1 MQWSGKER
9 TVPELWKNG
18 PRYEGAGAFPI
29 TTDSV
34 LLADFVKPKPGRAVE
49 LCSGAGLISLLLL
62 AREPRLNIDC
72 AEIDEAAS
80 RSAERNF
87 ASNGFAEAAR
97 PLCIDIREHRS
108 RLEHAAYT
116 LAVCNPPY
124 FPKNSGMASE
134 TRARAVARSE
144 RGCTLSEVV
153 AAAAWCL
160 RTGGAFCLVHRPE
173 RLSELFCTMAAAG
186 LEPKRLRLV
195 QHRLE
200 KPPSLA
206 LVEGRKGAR
215 PGLEVQP
222 ALILTDAEGRDTA
235 EVRRIYHREEN

>member
-1 MQWSGKER
+1 M
-9 TVPELWKNG
+9 TELWKGG
-18 PRYEGAGAFPI
+18 PRYEGGGEFPI

-34 LLADFVKPKPGRAVE
+34 LLADFVRAKPGRAVE

-62 AREPRLNIDC
+62 TREPRLSLDC
-72 AEIDEAAS
+72 AELDPAAS
-80 RSAERNF
+80 AAAERNF
-87 ASNGFAEAAR
+87 AENRLGESVRA
-97 PLCIDIREHRS
+97 LCLDIRAHRAA
-108 RLEHAAYT
+108 LPHAAYG

-124 FPKNSGMASE
+124 FAEGSGRASE
-134 TRARAVARSE
+134 SMAVARSE
-144 RGCTLSEVV
+144 AGCTLAEVV

-173 RLSELFCTMAAAG
+173 RLAELLSLMVGAG

-200 KPPSLA
+200 KPPSLV

-215 PGLEVQP
+215 PGLEVLP
-222 ALILTDAEGRDTA
+222 ALILTGPDGQDTA

>member
-1 MQWSGKER
+1 M
-9 TVPELWKNG
+9 TELWKGG
-18 PRYEGAGAFPI
+18 PRYEGGGAVPI
-29 TTDSV
+29 TTGSV
-34 LLADFVKPKPGRAVE
+34 LLADFVRAKPGRAVE

-62 AREPRLNIDC
+62 TREPRLSLDC
-72 AEIDEAAS
+72 AELDPAAS
-80 RSAERNF
+80 AAAERNF
-87 ASNGFAEAAR
+87 AENGLGESVRA
-97 PLCIDIREHRS
+97 LCLDIRAHRAA
-108 RLEHAAYT
+108 LPHAAYG

-124 FPKNSGMASE
+124 FAEGSGRASE
-134 TRARAVARSE
+134 SMAGARSE
-144 RGCTLSEVV
+144 AGCTLAEAV

-173 RLSELFCTMAAAG
+173 RLAELLSLMVGAG

-200 KPPSLA
+200 KPPSLV

-215 PGLEVQP
+215 PGLEVLP
-222 ALILTDAEGRDTA
+222 ALILTGPDGQDTA

>member
-1 MQWSGKER
+1 M
-9 TVPELWKNG
+9 TELWRGG
-18 PRYEGAGAFPI
+18 PLYEGGGAFPI

-34 LLADFVKPKPGRAVE
+34 LLADFVRAKPGRAAE

-62 AREPRLNIDC
+62 AREPGLLFDC
-72 AEIDEAAS
+72 AEIDPAAS
-80 RSAERNF
+80 AAAERNF
-87 ASNGFAEAAR
+87 AANGLDGRAR
-97 PLCIDIREHRS
+97 ALCLDIREHRAA
-108 RLEHAAYT
+108 LPHAAYQ

-124 FPKNSGMASE
+124 FPEGSGMVPE
-134 TRARAVARSE
+134 TRAKAVARSE
-144 RGCTLSEVV
+144 KGCTLAEVA

-173 RLSELFCTMAAAG
+173 RLAELLTLLSGAG

-215 PGLEVQP
+215 PGLEVLP
-222 ALILTDAEGRDTA
+222 ALILTGPDGRDTA
-235 EVRRIYHREEN
+235 ELRRIYHREED

>member
-1 MQWSGKER
+1 M
-9 TVPELWKNG
+9 TELWKGG
-18 PRYEGAGAFPI
+18 PRYEGGGAFPI

-34 LLADFVKPKPGRAVE
+34 LLADFVRAKPGRAVE

-62 AREPRLNIDC
+62 TREPRLSLDC
-72 AEIDEAAS
+72 AELDPAAS
-80 RSAERNF
+80 AAAERNF
-87 ASNGFAEAAR
+87 AENRLGESVRA
-97 PLCIDIREHRS
+97 LCLDIRG
-108 RLEHAAYT
+108 

-124 FPKNSGMASE
+124 FAEGSGRASE
-134 TRARAVARSE
+134 SMAVARSE
-144 RGCTLSEVV
+144 AGCTLAEVV

-173 RLSELFCTMAAAG
+173 RLAELLSLMVGAG

-200 KPPSLA
+200 KPPSLV

-215 PGLEVQP
+215 PGLEVLP
-222 ALILTDAEGRDTA
+222 ALILTGPDGQDTA

>member
-1 MQWSGKER
+1 
-9 TVPELWKNG
+9 
-18 PRYEGAGAFPI
+18 
-29 TTDSV
+29 V
-34 LLADFVKPKPGRAVE
+34 LLADFVRAKPGRAVE

-62 AREPRLNIDC
+62 TREPRLSLDC
-72 AEIDEAAS
+72 VELDPAAS
-80 RSAERNF
+80 AAAERNF
-87 ASNGFAEAAR
+87 AKNGLGESAR
-97 PLCIDIREHRS
+97 ALCLDIRAHRAA
-108 RLEHAAYT
+108 LPHAAYG

-124 FPKNSGMASE
+124 FAEGSGRASE
-134 TRARAVARSE
+134 SMAVARSE
-144 RGCTLSEVV
+144 AGCTLAEVV

-173 RLSELFCTMAAAG
+173 RLAELLSLMGGAG

-200 KPPSLA
+200 KPPSLV

-222 ALILTDAEGRDTA
+222 ALILTGPDGQDSA

>member
-1 MQWSGKER
+1 M
-9 TVPELWKNG
+9 TELWTGG
-18 PRYEGAGAFPI
+18 PLYEGGGAFPI

-34 LLADFVKPKPGRAVE
+34 LLADFVRAKPGRAVE

-62 AREPRLNIDC
+62 SREPGLNLDC
-72 AEIDEAAS
+72 AEIDPAATA
-80 RSAERNF
+80 SAERNF
-87 ASNGFAEAAR
+87 AANGLAGRAR
-97 PLCIDIREHRS
+97 ALCLDIREHRAA
-108 RLEHAAYT
+108 LPHAAYG

-124 FPKNSGMASE
+124 FAEGSGRASE
-134 TRARAVARSE
+134 SMAVARSE
-144 RGCTLSEVV
+144 AGCTLAEVV

-173 RLSELFCTMAAAG
+173 RLAELLSLMVGAG

-200 KPPSLA
+200 KPPSLV

-215 PGLEVQP
+215 PGLEVLP
-222 ALILTDAEGRDTA
+222 ALILTGPDGQDTA